1 MLSLHLLLGLKR
13 LLLRSLE
20 CLGSEHVLLLHLW
33 RQIGTNVLETRLERV
48 LTTRKKSEADGAVLA
63 TVLVVV
69 AYRID
74 GIISRV
80 SMKPERDRE
89 R

>member
-1 MLSLHLLLGLKR
+1 M
-13 LLLRSLE
+13 
-20 CLGSEHVLLLHLW
+20 LLLHLW

-48 LTTRKKSEADGAVLA
+48 LTTRKKGEADGAVLA
-63 TVLVVV
+63 TVLIVV
-69 AYRID
+69 AYQID

-80 SMKPERDRE
+80 SMNPERDRE